1 MNLLKGIYGL
11 CLLLFAVRALGYARY
26 LHDEEENRGG
36 AVLVFVIAVL
46 TTAAVW
52 QIRG

>member
-1 MNLLKGIYGL
+1 MNVVKFVYGI
-11 CLLLFAVRALGYARY
+11 CLVLFAIRALGYARY

-36 AVLVFVIAVL
+36 AVLVFAIVILATV
-46 TTAAVW
+46 AVW